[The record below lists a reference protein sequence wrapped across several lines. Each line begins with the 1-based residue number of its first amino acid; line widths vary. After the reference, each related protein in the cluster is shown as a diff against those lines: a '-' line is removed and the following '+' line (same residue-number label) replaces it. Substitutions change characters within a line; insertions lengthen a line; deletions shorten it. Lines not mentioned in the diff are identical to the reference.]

1 MEIITNRNNIKVIIG
16 GKTPRER
23 RAYHLHV
30 VGITNSGGMYALIPL
45 SIQVAIMVLQSLWI
59 LGNNIDI
66 IVDPTCVNLAGF
78 SRRVAQGMTFLE
90 ETPLQ
95 ASSAAWMISLAITLA
110 QFFWRPPLMMMMMI
124 VLGGC
129 YKLLYKLFISLLF
142 GTG

>member
-95 ASSAAWMISLAITLA
+95 ASSAAWIISLFGYYLSAILLA
-110 QFFWRPPLMMMMMI
+110 SSSDDDDCSWR
-124 VLGGC
+124 VL
-129 YKLLYKLFISLLF
+129 
-142 GTG
+142 